1 MNAPERFCAEEYRSY
16 LTTLAR
22 IQLAGAGPLG
32 RKLDNTDLVQ
42 EVLLQAHVAA
52 AQFRGKT
59 AEEYGAWLR
68 QILAHKLADAQ
79 RHFGRHKRDAAL
91 EATYLE
97 TMAGNASRLQQM
109 PVVEQTSPSQHAAR
123 QQWALRLADGLQGL
137 PEDQRVAVELHYVG
151 GYSLAEIATR
161 MDRSKPSIAGLLRRG
176 LQALRNEL
184 AASES

>member
-1 MNAPERFCAEEYRSY
+1 MSTAALFCAEDYRAY

-22 IQLAGAGPLG
+22 IQLAGSGPLR
-32 RKLDNTDLVQ
+32 RKLDGSDLVQ

-52 AQFRGKT
+52 SQFRGST

-97 TMAGNASRLQQM
+97 TMAGDASRLQRM
-109 PVVEQTSPSQHAAR
+109 PIVEQTSPSQHVAR
-123 QQWALRLADGLQGL
+123 QQWALRLADGLQEL
-137 PEDQRVAVELHYVG
+137 PEDQRAAVELHYVG

-161 MDRSKPSIAGLLRRG
+161 LDRSKPSIAGLLRRG
-176 LQALRNEL
+176 LQALRAQL
-184 AASES
+184 SASGG